1 LIINIQSIGRGTR
14 SCNGKYLRVIL
25 PTNFNNEVEKEYKK
39 IENVLKYLLLDIE
52 LEYDKIKCYKLN
64 KIRNKDLS
72 DDNYDISEII
82 EDTNEKSNIN
92 TMKHNIIV
100 KANQWTVA
108 KIINQLK
115 FNNIHNIENYNIYKD
130 LNKNINLPDMNE
142 LLEMQNFNFRDT
154 YINKYE
160 CINIITPFHI

>member
-72 DDNYDISEII
+72 DINKDLSDDNYEISEII

-115 FNNIHNIENYNIYKD
+115 FNNIHNIEDYNIYKD

-142 LLEMQNFNFRDT
+142 
-154 YINKYE
+154 
-160 CINIITPFHI
+160 